1 MAENKTLRQIAR
13 SFVVDGPSGVSIR
26 DRLKGLTPEDEEV
39 LRLVGARMGRL
50 ASGDL
55 ARCCRDGLE
64 HSTGTWAERK
74 RDLTAECS
82 SRWAGSVTSG
92 THDQWGLSR
101 RAQWRHLRSLD
112 AGIRTV
118 RHRLSL
124 PVGEKGGKGRPGG
137 YRSRREWFLKSR
149 RLAILEASTRT
160 SVPNTRPGASRSCA
174 AARSYSSSATTWM
187 PRTRPR
193 PGGAPNGRPRAG
205 S

>member
-13 SFVVDGPSGVSIR
+13 SFVVEGPSGVSIR

-55 ARCCRDGLE
+55 ARRCRDGLG
-64 HSTGTWAERK
+64 HSTGAWAERK

-82 SRWAGSVTSG
+82 SRWAGSVTSA
-92 THDQWGLSR
+92 THDQWGLAR

-149 RLAILEASTRT
+149 RLAILEGQYAYVRAEHQAGRVSIVRGG
-160 SVPNTRPGASRSCA
+160 NKLLRQRHNLDA
-174 AARSYSSSATTWM
+174 AHKTVARWRAEWE
-187 PRTRPR
+187 PP
-193 PGGAPNGRPRAG
+193 AG